1 MEHKQILQDNSRFG
15 DYEIATRMSSHHEGE
30 REIYRAKSYKSGEL
44 LAVTVFNLA
53 CKRYKSD
60 GMARK
65 KVPDFIEEVAFLRS
79 CNDFSVG
86 LAKVVDC
93 GITKVGKNKLGW
105 IAQEFCSGAKL
116 SEILHKEKV
125 ISLTNTLIII
135 NRLNRAV
142 RDIMQ
147 FTHGGGHYGISID
160 NVLVEFDED
169 EHVTDVKLTGL
180 SNIGVSCHGSVP
192 FSSDECDFRFRA
204 PETVNGV
211 FSHLTDIYS
220 LGMVMTMM
228 LCGVLVAE
236 HSPNGFGRIDQLKY
250 RNTIMDKS
258 RRYLSAPLRLI
269 LERATD
275 VNHNGRFQNVDKF
288 QYFLNKLAKGNFPTQ
303 IHVESPT
310 NDNTKSKKR
319 DDETDEDWFA
329 RLDSEA
335 IQKAHA
341 HTRHGNKCLVDEKRK
356 LMGNESIV
364 GSLDDVAGMDEL
376 KAKFRRNF
384 VQILRNPQIAKA
396 YGITPCNC
404 TLLYGPQGC
413 GKTFI
418 AEKAAQESGLKYR
431 IVNPSDL
438 GSIYIHGAQE
448 KIAETFREAEKNAPI
463 ILIFDEFDAIAP
475 KRDGD
480 LNSNQANEV
489 NELLTRLNNC
499 AEKGVFVL
507 ATTNRP
513 ELIDSAI
520 LRTGRV
526 DEMYYVSLPDFK
538 ARHDIFGMELNKRPC
553 GEDIDLDALAQA
565 TENYTCSDLS
575 YIVKESARRCFD
587 ETIAA
592 GADSP
597 IPLCQRHLLDV
608 IKQTHS
614 SVSPAELKS
623 YNEMRERIEH
633 RNGGNKRPR
642 VGFFSNN

>member
-1 MEHKQILQDNSRFG
+1 MSILKQHTTFASYMVVSKLSTYHDG
-15 DYEIATRMSSHHEGE
+15 D
-30 REIYRAKSYKSGEL
+30 REVYLVKDSKGYDIVL
-44 LAVTVFNLA
+44 TIFNLE
-53 CKRYKSD
+53 CKRYNVD
-60 GMARK
+60 GIAHK
-65 KVPDFIEEVAFLRS
+65 EVPDFIEEVAFLWS
-79 CNDFSVG
+79 CSDLSVG
-86 LAKVVDC
+86 FAKVVDC

-105 IAQEFCSGAKL
+105 IAQEFCHGTKL
-116 SEILHKEKV
+116 SEILRKEKV
-125 ISLTNTLIII
+125 ISMTNTLIII
-135 NRLNRAV
+135 SRLNRAA
-142 RDIMQ
+142 REIMQ
-147 FTHGGGHYGISID
+147 FTRGGGHYGISID
-160 NVLVEFDED
+160 NVLVEFDKD
-169 EHVTDVKLTGL
+169 ENVTDVKLIGL
-180 SNIGVSCHGSVP
+180 SNIGARCHGSVP
-192 FSSDECDFRFRA
+192 FCNDECDNRFRA
-204 PETVNGV
+204 PETINGV

-220 LGMVMTMM
+220 LGMVMTVM
-228 LCGVLVAE
+228 LCGGLEYE
-236 HSPNGFGRIDQLKY
+236 HSPEDFDKIDPLKY
-250 RNTIMDKS
+250 RKTLIDKS
-258 RRYLSAPLRLI
+258 RKYLSVPLRLI
-269 LERATD
+269 IERATD
-275 VNHNGRFQNVDKF
+275 VNIQNRFQTVDKF
-288 QYFLNKLAKGNFPTQ
+288 QYFLNKLAKGNISTQ
-303 IHVESPT
+303 PHVENPKNETS
-310 NDNTKSKKR
+310 KSKKL
-319 DDETDEDWFA
+319 DDETDEDWFT
-329 RLDSEA
+329 RLDREA
-335 IQKAHA
+335 MQKANGC
-341 HTRHGNKCLVDEKRK
+341 TRQGNKCLVDEKGK
-356 LMGNESIV
+356 MMSGEAIV
-364 GSLDDVAGMDEL
+364 GSLDDVAGLDEL

-475 KRDGD
+475 QRDGE
-480 LNSNQANEV
+480 LYPNQANEV

-538 ARHDIFGMELNKRPC
+538 ARHDIFSMELNKRPC
-553 GEDIDLDALAQA
+553 SEDIDLDALAQA

-587 ETIAA
+587 ETIIA
-592 GADSP
+592 GADSL
-597 IPLCQRHLLDV
+597 IPLSQRHLIDV
-608 IKQTHS
+608 IKHTRS

-623 YNEMRERIEH
+623 YKEMRERLEH
-633 RNGGNKRPR
+633 RNVDSNRPR

>member
-1 MEHKQILQDNSRFG
+1 MTRLLKNESRFG
-15 DYEIATRMSSHHEGE
+15 DYEIVTRMSPHHEGE
-30 REIYRAKSYKSGEL
+30 REVYLAENYKNRKM
-44 LAVTVFNLA
+44 VVMTVFNLG
-53 CKRYKSD
+53 CQRYKSD
-60 GMARK
+60 SVGRK
-65 KVPDFIEEVAFLRS
+65 KVPDFIDEVAFLRS
-79 CNDFSVG
+79 CNDLSVG
-86 LAKVVDC
+86 FAKVVDC

-105 IAQEFCSGAKL
+105 IAQEFCHGAKL
-116 SEILHKEKV
+116 SEILRKEKV
-125 ISLTNTLIII
+125 ISLTNTLKIIS
-135 NRLNRAV
+135 RLNRAV
-142 RDIMQ
+142 REIMQ
-147 FTHGGGHYGISID
+147 FTRGGGHYGISID
-160 NVLVEFDED
+160 NVLVEFDKD
-169 EHVTDVKLTGL
+169 ENVTDVKLIGL
-180 SNIGVSCHGSVP
+180 SNIGASCHGSVP
-192 FSSDECDFRFRA
+192 FCSDESDYRFRA

-220 LGMVMTMM
+220 LGMVMTIM
-228 LCGVLVAE
+228 LCGVLDTE
-236 HSPNGFGRIDQLKY
+236 HSLESFDKIDPLKY
-250 RNTIMDKS
+250 RKAFIDKS
-258 RRYLSAPLRLI
+258 RIYLSTSLSLI
-269 LERATD
+269 IERATD
-275 VNHNGRFQNVDKF
+275 VNLKSRFQNVDKF
-288 QYFLNKLAKGNFPTQ
+288 QYFLNKLAKSTNSKQT
-303 IHVESPT
+303 HVENPRSDT
-310 NDNTKSKKR
+310 SKSKNR
-319 DDETDEDWFA
+319 DDEEDWLA
-329 RLDSEA
+329 WLNQGVK
-335 IQKAHA
+335 QKAHDKIRPE
-341 HTRHGNKCLVDEKRK
+341 HKCNADKKRK
-356 LMGNESIV
+356 MMGGENAV

-418 AEKAAQESGLKYR
+418 AEKAAQESGLKYK

-448 KIAETFREAEKNAPI
+448 KIAETFRDAEKKAPI

-480 LNSNQANEV
+480 LNPNQANEV

-513 ELIDSAI
+513 ELVDSAI

-538 ARHDIFGMELNKRPC
+538 ARHDIFSMELDKRPC

-575 YIVKESARRCFD
+575 YIVKESARICFD

-597 IPLCQRHLLDV
+597 IPLSQRHLLDV
-608 IKQTHS
+608 IKHTRS
-614 SVSPAELKS
+614 SVSPTELKS
-623 YNEMRERIEH
+623 YKEMRERLEH

-642 VGFFSNN
+642 IGFFTNN